1 MIYEWDPKKAKANLR
16 KHRVSFE
23 EAATV
28 FLDSFAV
35 TYPDPDHSGEEFR
48 EITIGHS
55 AKLGVIFLTHTQRGD
70 RIRIIGARKAT
81 RRERKQYE
89 ESIDKENQ

>member
-1 MIYEWDPKKAKANLR
+1 VIYEWDPKKARANLR

-28 FLDSFAV
+28 FLDPLAI
-35 TYPDPDHSGEEFR
+35 TYPDPDHSDEEFR
-48 EITIGHS
+48 EITVGHS
-55 AKLGVIFLTHTQRGD
+55 AKLGVIFLSHTQRGN

-81 RRERKQYE
+81 RWERKHYE
-89 ESIDKENQ
+89 ESISKEK

>member
-16 KHRVSFE
+16 KHGVSFE

-28 FLDSFAV
+28 FLDPLAV
-35 TYPDPDHSGEEFR
+35 TYPDPDHSDEELR

-55 AKLGVIFLTHTQRGD
+55 DRRKTIFLSHTKRGD
-70 RIRIIGARKAT
+70 RTRIIGARKAT
-81 RRERKQYE
+81 PTERKQYE
-89 ESIDKENQ
+89 ESISQEN